1 VNVYDSSALLAMIF
15 NEPGAVQVAGQL
27 ADNGGL
33 VSAANL
39 AEVVSKM
46 WDQGFD
52 EAAVQAVLLDL
63 PVTVEPLSRDR
74 AIAAGLLR
82 SSTRPLG
89 LSLGDRC
96 CLALAAEHADAQIF
110 TADRPW
116 KKLKGFRVN
125 LVR

>member
-1 VNVYDSSALLAMIF
+1 MNVFDSSALLAMIF
-15 NEPGAVQVAGQL
+15 SEPGGAKVATLLGESR
-27 ADNGGL
+27 GV

-46 WDQGFD
+46 LDHGFD
-52 EAAVQAVLLDL
+52 ETSLQAVLAEL
-63 PVTVEPLSRDR
+63 PADVALLSQDQ
-74 AIAAGLLR
+74 AVAAGMLR
-82 SSTRPLG
+82 SSTRQLG

-96 CLALAAEHADAQIF
+96 CLALAAEHSNAQII

-116 KKLKGFRVN
+116 KQLQGFRVT